1 MTNPLIESNR
11 LIAIMLG
18 RLKMSVDDC
27 IEAYIKLME
36 QVFKK
41 REHVS
46 FVGLMGGV
54 KPRFSSDGLKDAI
67 AEVLRSQDIPLD
79 EKFENG
85 QDQRCKV

>member
-1 MTNPLIESNR
+1 MLTKSNR

-18 RLKMSVDDC
+18 RLRMSVDDC

-41 REHVS
+41 RENIS
-46 FVGLMGGV
+46 FVGLMCGV
-54 KPRFSSDGLKDAI
+54 RPRFSSDGLKEAI
-67 AEVLRSQDIPLD
+67 IEVLKSQNTPPD

-85 QDQRCKV
+85 EEQSCKV

>member
-1 MTNPLIESNR
+1 MTRSCR

-18 RLKMSVDDC
+18 RLRMSVDDC

-41 REHVS
+41 RENIS
-46 FVGLMGGV
+46 FVGVLCGV
-54 KPRFSSDGLKDAI
+54 KPRFSSDGLREAI
-67 AEVLRSQDIPLD
+67 VEVLKGQDIPHD

-85 QDQRCKV
+85 QQQSCKV